1 MMKIIR
7 TFSGLLLLSC
17 LYGSVDGAIII
28 DHTCADLDQIPAL
41 WIEAVQDN
49 IPSHYAH
56 TSHGGQLTYGIQF
69 IETADP
75 FYDYA
80 IGNSYLP
87 TVPDAWCIF
96 NGQETNTYIG
106 PELYWQNDNGMNL
119 TRDVLDNNP
128 TILTSMWCWCCQCD
142 SYSEADVQAYL
153 DSMTVL
159 ESEYPGVTFIY
170 FTGNAQ
176 TEGSGGYN
184 RWQRNEQIRDYCIS
198 NNKILFDFADLDCWW
213 FNPGTSSWEHH
224 TYSYGG
230 DEIPAEHP
238 EFNGNEYGHTTAESC
253 IQKGEALWWMMAVI
267 AGWQGTGIEETE
279 TDAGYELKIISSN
292 PASGNIMLSYSIPEI
307 CTVRMRVY
315 ACDGRMVSSPVDGE
329 VAPGNHEIILEDLHS
344 GIYHCVIVAGEFRD
358 TVSVVLLN

>member
-1 MMKIIR
+1 ITGILGILIMIIS
-7 TFSGLLLLSC
+7 FG
-17 LYGSVDGAIII
+17 GSVDGATII
-28 DHTCADLDQIPAL
+28 DHTCADLGLIPAS

-69 IETADP
+69 IKTADP

-80 IGNSYLP
+80 IGNMYLP
-87 TVPDAWCIF
+87 TVSDAWCIF
-96 NGQETNTYIG
+96 NGQESGTYIG
-106 PELYWQNDNGMNL
+106 PELYWQTESGMNL
-119 TRDVLDNNP
+119 TRDVLDNNS

-142 SYSEADVQAYL
+142 SYSEANVQAYL

-176 TEGSGGYN
+176 GTGSSGYN
-184 RWQRNEQIRDYCIS
+184 RWQRNEQIRDYCVS

-213 FNPGTSSWEHH
+213 YNPGTSSWEQE
-224 TYSYGG
+224 TYSYGS
-230 DEIPAEHP
+230 DDIPAEHP
-238 EFNGNEYGHTTAESC
+238 EFYGNEYGHTTAESC

-267 AGWQGTGIEETE
+267 AGWQGTGIEEAE
-279 TDAGYELKIISSN
+279 TDPEYELKITSVN
-292 PASGNIMLSYSIPEI
+292 PASGNIMLSYSIPET

-315 ACDGRMVSSPVDGE
+315 ACDGRLVSSPIDGE
-329 VAPGNHEIILEDLHS
+329 VASGSHEIILEDLCN

-358 TVSVVLLN
+358 TVNVVVLN